1 MRPPIDSVGGT
12 VRMPGDK
19 SMSHRAL
26 MFSALATGRSRVRG
40 ILQSDDVQSTA
51 NALRSLG
58 WSLPVVGDAMTIDGG
73 GLRSPAPAPLSQ
85 VDCGNSGTTTR
96 LVAGIAAAQHFAST
110 FVGDASLSR
119 RPMRRLAA
127 PLEAMGAR
135 VHFVDG
141 HDGLPMTV
149 HGGALHSVAWELP
162 VASAQLKSAV
172 LLAGLCG
179 GVSVRVH
186 EPAPT
191 RDHTEQMLS
200 AAGVTVSSVDGW
212 ITLQPVQS
220 LAPLDLDVPGDPSSA
235 AFFVARALL
244 AERGSIRIENVL
256 RSPFRDGFLHVVR
269 RMGALVDESID
280 AQDGGGSRN
289 ALTVHAGALLSG
301 TSVGRDEVSAMIDE
315 IPMLAVLAARAEGE
329 TVVRGAEE
337 LRVKESD
344 RITAVVS
351 NLRAIGVD
359 ADEVPDGLIVRGTR
373 APLRG
378 HVITHADH
386 RIAMAFAVL
395 GASRDCAITLDDPEC
410 VSVSYP
416 GFWRDLAHVAR

>member
-1 MRPPIDSVGGT
+1 MAAHLRL
-12 VRMPGDK
+12 
-19 SMSHRAL
+19 HRAAVGAGNDLLRDFRRHVAGDTLLVDPVAKRREFAALVHL
-26 MFSALATGRSRVRG
+26 MTGQAAGGQRREVALG
-40 ILQSDDVQSTA
+40 LMDVMA
-51 NALRSLG
+51 
-58 WSLPVVGDAMTIDGG
+58 GG
-73 GLRSPAPAPLSQ
+73 AGH
-85 VDCGNSGTTTR
+85 SGAG
-96 LVAGIAAAQHFAST
+96 LVAFAAGQQ
-110 FVGDASLSR
+110 
-119 RPMRRLAA
+119 
-127 PLEAMGAR
+127 
-135 VHFVDG
+135 
-141 HDGLPMTV
+141 
-149 HGGALHSVAWELP
+149 LH
-162 VASAQLKSAV
+162 
-172 LLAGLCG
+172 LAGLCG

-186 EPAPT
+186 EPTPT

-200 AAGVTVSSVDGW
+200 AAGVTVSSADGW

-269 RMGALVDESID
+269 RMGARIVERID
-280 AQDGGGSRN
+280 ALEGGGSRN
-289 ALTVHAGALLSG
+289 ALTVEAGASLCG

-378 HVITHADH
+378 HVRTHADH

-395 GASRDCAITLDDPEC
+395 GASRDCVITLDDPEC